1 MAADGSIVIETEID
15 DKAAQQ
21 ELNRLNRK
29 IQNLNDQIYTKR
41 QQQMPLVEQ
50 SKQLGAAL
58 DAAKAK
64 LESMK
69 GGEEFSTAAAINAQ
83 TQRVKELQKEWDAVQ
98 RQVEGYDNQIKKAN
112 ISLNLAKEQAGAV
125 QQQLAAAGPSSEAM
139 ANAMNRVGKSVQ
151 RFSMRLRE
159 VIRSALVFTLISQ
172 ALASLRTWLG
182 RVIKTNDE
190 ASAAIARLR
199 GALLTL
205 AQPLLEVI
213 IPAFTALVN
222 VLARIISVIAQ
233 IVSMLFG
240 TTAEQSKEAAEGL
253 YEETEALEGVGAAA
267 DEAAG
272 SLAGFDEINTINT
285 ENASAAGGGG
295 SVSTIEPDF
304 SFDTTMGEDQLKRI
318 LGLIEAIGAA
328 LAAWRIS
335 SALGLGLKGFL
346 GLLLAIYSAIQF
358 VKNLFDAWTNG
369 VTWENLL
376 GMLASAAAL
385 AAGLGIALGPVAA
398 GISLVVTGLAM
409 LATGFHDAFANGWT
423 LENLLLTI
431 SGIFATGLGISLITG
446 SFIPALIGAIA
457 GLLIAITVAYGEGE
471 NLLNGVRTM
480 LEGFVDFFVGV
491 FTGDIEK
498 ASQGI
503 SKIFDGLKTALTAIV
518 DGIKNMFNSFLDWLD
533 EKTHG
538 KLTGLINWIR
548 DFINGHIEGLK
559 QTLSGLI
566 DGIEQIFQGLLDF
579 FTGVFTGDWNLAWQG
594 VLDIFKGVWNGI
606 ISLLEGAINFII
618 NGINSLISGFN
629 SILSIS
635 DTVAEALFGTTIRIP
650 SISKV
655 SLPRLATGSVIPPNR
670 EFLAVLGDNKQ
681 ETEVVSPLSTMK
693 QAMLEAMRESGISDG
708 TITVVVNLD
717 GKEVARNSVKH
728 INNMTRQAGR
738 SVLLI

>member
-50 SKQLGAAL
+50 SKQLGAEL

-125 QQQLAAAGPSSEAM
+125 QQQLAASGPSSEAM

-285 ENASAAGGGG
+285 ENASATGG
-295 SVSTIEPDF
+295 SGMSTIEPDF

-385 AAGLGIALGPVAA
+385 AAGLGLALGPVAA

-409 LATGFHDAFANGWT
+409 LATGFHDAFQNGWT

-457 GLLIAITVAYGEGE
+457 GLLVAITVAYGEGE

-480 LEGFVDFFVGV
+480 LDGFIDFFVGV

-548 DFINGHIEGLK
+548 DFINGHIEVLK

-579 FTGVFTGDWNLAWQG
+579 FTGVFTGDWGLAWQG

-681 ETEVVSPLSTMK
+681 ETEVVSPLSTIE
-693 QAMLEAMRESGISDG
+693 QALENVMSRMGSASHQQINL
-708 TITVVVNLD
+708 VVD
-717 GKEVARNSVKH
+717 GKVLAKVIVPK
-728 INNMTRQAGR
+728 INDMTRQAGR

>member
-50 SKQLGAAL
+50 SKQLGAEL

-69 GGEEFSTAAAINAQ
+69 GGEEFSTTAAINAQ

-285 ENASAAGGGG
+285 ENASAAGAGGA
-295 SVSTIEPDF
+295 VSTIEPDF
-304 SFDTTMGEDQLKRI
+304 SFDTAMGEDQLKRI

-369 VTWENLL
+369 VTWDNLL

-385 AAGLGIALGPVAA
+385 AAGLGLALGPVAA

-471 NLLNGVRTM
+471 NLLNGARTM

-548 DFINGHIEGLK
+548 DFINGHIEVLK

-579 FTGVFTGDWNLAWQG
+579 FTGVFTGDWDLAWQG

-681 ETEVVSPLSTMK
+681 ETEVVSPLSTIE
-693 QAMLEAMRESGISDG
+693 QALENVMSRMGSASPQQINL
-708 TITVVVNLD
+708 VVD
-717 GKEVARNSVKH
+717 GKVLAKVIVPK
-728 INNMTRQAGR
+728 INDMTRQAGR

>member
-15 DKAAQQ
+15 DKTAQQ

-50 SKQLGAAL
+50 SKQLGAEL

-69 GGEEFSTAAAINAQ
+69 GGEEFSTTAAINAQ
-83 TQRVKELQKEWDAVQ
+83 VQRVKELQKEWDSVQ
-98 RQVEGYDNQIKKAN
+98 RQVESYDNQINKAN

-139 ANAMNRVGKSVQ
+139 ANAMDRVGKSVQ
-151 RFSMRLRE
+151 RFSIRLRE

-295 SVSTIEPDF
+295 AVSTIEPDF

-385 AAGLGIALGPVAA
+385 AAGLGLALGPVAA

-409 LATGFHDAFANGWT
+409 LATGFHDAFQNGWT

-457 GLLIAITVAYGEGE
+457 GLLVAITVAYGEGE

-480 LEGFVDFFVGV
+480 LDGFIDFFVGV
-491 FTGDIEK
+491 FTGDLEK

-548 DFINGHIEGLK
+548 DFINGHIEVLK

-579 FTGVFTGDWNLAWQG
+579 FTGVFTGDWDLAWQG

-670 EFLAVLGDNKQ
+670 EFLAVLGDNKK

-693 QAMLEAMRESGISDG
+693 QAVLEAMRESGISDG

>member
-69 GGEEFSTAAAINAQ
+69 GGEEFSTTAAINAQ
-83 TQRVKELQKEWDAVQ
+83 AQRVKELQKEWDAVQ

-172 ALASLRTWLG
+172 ALASLRTWLV
-182 RVIKTNDE
+182 RVVRTNEE

-205 AQPLLEVI
+205 AQPLLDVI

-222 VLARIISVIAQ
+222 VLARVVSVIAQ
-233 IVSMLFG
+233 IVSILFG

-285 ENASAAGGGG
+285 ENASATGGGG
-295 SVSTIEPDF
+295 AVSTIEPDF

-385 AAGLGIALGPVAA
+385 AAGLGLALGPVAA

-409 LATGFHDAFANGWT
+409 LATGFHDAFQNGWT

-431 SGIFATGLGISLITG
+431 SGIFATGLGISIITG

-457 GLLIAITVAYGEGE
+457 GLLVAITVAYGEGE

-480 LEGFVDFFVGV
+480 LDGFIDFFVGV
-491 FTGDIEK
+491 FTGDLEK

-548 DFINGHIEGLK
+548 DFINGHIEVLK

-579 FTGVFTGDWNLAWQG
+579 FTGVFTGDWDLAWQG

-681 ETEVVSPLSTMK
+681 ETEVVSPLSTIE
-693 QAMLEAMRESGISDG
+693 QALENVMSRMGSASPQQINL
-708 TITVVVNLD
+708 VVD
-717 GKEVARNSVKH
+717 GKVLAKVIVPK
-728 INNMTRQAGR
+728 INDMTRQAGR

>member
-69 GGEEFSTAAAINAQ
+69 GGEEFSTTAAINAQ
-83 TQRVKELQKEWDAVQ
+83 AQRVKELQKEWDAVQ

-172 ALASLRTWLG
+172 ALASLRTWLV
-182 RVIKTNDE
+182 RVVRTNEE

-205 AQPLLEVI
+205 AQPLLDVI

-222 VLARIISVIAQ
+222 VLARVVSVIAQ
-233 IVSMLFG
+233 IVSILFG

-285 ENASAAGGGG
+285 ENASATGGGG
-295 SVSTIEPDF
+295 AVSTIEPDF

-548 DFINGHIEGLK
+548 DFINGHIEVLK

-635 DTVAEALFGTTIRIP
+635 DTVAETLFGTTIRIP

-681 ETEVVSPLSTMK
+681 ETEVVSPLSTIE
-693 QAMLEAMRESGISDG
+693 QALENVMSRMGSASPQQINL
-708 TITVVVNLD
+708 VVD
-717 GKEVARNSVKH
+717 GKVLAKVIVPK
-728 INNMTRQAGR
+728 INDMTRQAGR

>member
-69 GGEEFSTAAAINAQ
+69 GGEEFSTTAAINAQ
-83 TQRVKELQKEWDAVQ
+83 AQRVKELQKEWDAVQ

-172 ALASLRTWLG
+172 ALASLRTWLV
-182 RVIKTNDE
+182 RVVRTNEE

-205 AQPLLEVI
+205 AQPLLDVI

-222 VLARIISVIAQ
+222 VLARVVSVIAQ
-233 IVSMLFG
+233 IVSILFG

-285 ENASAAGGGG
+285 ENASATGGGG
-295 SVSTIEPDF
+295 AVSTIEPDF

-385 AAGLGIALGPVAA
+385 AAGLGLALGPVAA

-409 LATGFHDAFANGWT
+409 LATGFHDAFQNGWT

-457 GLLIAITVAYGEGE
+457 GLLVAITVAYGEGE

-480 LEGFVDFFVGV
+480 LDGFIDFFVGV
-491 FTGDIEK
+491 FTGDLEK

-548 DFINGHIEGLK
+548 DFINGHIEVLK

-579 FTGVFTGDWNLAWQG
+579 FTGVFTGDWGLAWQG

-693 QAMLEAMRESGISDG
+693 QAMLEAMRESGMTDG

>member
-41 QQQMPLVEQ
+41 QQQMPIVEQ
-50 SKQLGAAL
+50 SKQLGAEL

-182 RVIKTNDE
+182 RVIKTNEE

-253 YEETEALEGVGAAA
+253 YEETEALEGIGAAA

-295 SVSTIEPDF
+295 MATIEPDF

-409 LATGFHDAFANGWT
+409 LITGFHDATENGW
-423 LENLLLTI
+423 NLQNMLLAV
-431 SGIFATGLGISLITG
+431 SGLLATGIGISLITG
-446 SFIPALIGAIA
+446 NFIPALIA
-457 GLLIAITVAYGEGE
+457 GLAAALLAITVFFGDGEALIE
-471 NLLNGVRTM
+471 SLKQVF
-480 LEGFVDFFVGV
+480 EGFAEFFGAI
-491 FTGDIEK
+491 FAGDMEAAAEALK
-498 ASQGI
+498 
-503 SKIFDGLKTALTAIV
+503 KIWE
-518 DGIKNMFNSFLDWLD
+518 GIKNTAIIIWDAIKNAFKAFGEWFLEWGSQKMWDFWQTCERWGDSLR
-533 EKTHG
+533 
-538 KLTGLINWIR
+538 NWWSNLWNNIT
-548 DFINGHIEGLK
+548 DAWNNFW
-559 QTLSGLI
+559 
-566 DGIEQIFQGLLDF
+566 DGIWEKVNGLVDL
-579 FTGVFTGDWNLAWQG
+579 GKNIVEN
-594 VLDIFKGVWNGI
+594 IKKGISDAWNGLV
-606 ISLLEGAINFII
+606 SW
-618 NGINSLISGFN
+618 FN
-629 SILSIS
+629 NLW
-635 DTVAEALFGTTIRIP
+635 DNLFGTKSVRSGTFGSTSSGSFGGRSIP
-650 SISKV
+650 SIQSF
-655 SLPRLATGSVIPPNR
+655 SIPALATGTVVPPNR
-670 EFLAVLGDNKQ
+670 EFLAVLGDNKK
-681 ETEVVSPLSTMK
+681 ETEVVSPLSTIE
-693 QAMLEAMRESGISDG
+693 QALENVMSRMGSASPQQINL
-708 TITVVVNLD
+708 VVD
-717 GKEVARNSVKH
+717 GKVLAKVIVPK
-728 INNMTRQAGR
+728 INDMTRQAGR

>member
-50 SKQLGAAL
+50 SKQLGAEL

-69 GGEEFSTAAAINAQ
+69 GGEEFSTTAAINAQ

-159 VIRSALVFTLISQ
+159 VIRGALVFTLISQ

-182 RVIKTNDE
+182 RVIQTNEE

-205 AQPLLEVI
+205 AQPLLDVI

-222 VLARIISVIAQ
+222 VLARVVSVIAQ

-240 TTAEQSKEAAEGL
+240 TTAEQSKEAAKGL

-285 ENASAAGGGG
+285 EKASAAGGGG
-295 SVSTIEPDF
+295 AVSTIEPDF

-369 VTWENLL
+369 VTWDNLL

-385 AAGLGIALGPVAA
+385 AAGLGLALGPVAA

-457 GLLIAITVAYGEGE
+457 GLLVAITVAYGEGE

-491 FTGDIEK
+491 FTGDLEK
-498 ASQGI
+498 ASAGI
-503 SKIFDGLKTALTAIV
+503 SKIFDGLKTSLTAII
-518 DGIKNMFNSFLDWLD
+518 DGVKNMFNSFLDWLD
-533 EKTHG
+533 EITQG

-548 DFINGHIEGLK
+548 EFINGHIEVLK
-559 QTLSGLI
+559 QTLSGFI

-579 FTGVFTGDWNLAWQG
+579 FTGVFTGDWDLAWQG

-635 DTVAEALFGTTIRIP
+635 DTVAETLFGTTIRIP

-693 QAMLEAMRESGISDG
+693 QAVLEAMRESGISDG

>member
-69 GGEEFSTAAAINAQ
+69 GGEEFSTTAAINAQ
-83 TQRVKELQKEWDAVQ
+83 AQRVKELQKEWDAVQ

-172 ALASLRTWLG
+172 ALASLRTWLV
-182 RVIKTNDE
+182 RVVRTNEE

-205 AQPLLEVI
+205 AQPLLDVI

-222 VLARIISVIAQ
+222 VLARVVSVIAQ
-233 IVSMLFG
+233 IVSILFG

-285 ENASAAGGGG
+285 ENASATGGGG
-295 SVSTIEPDF
+295 AVSTIEPDF

-385 AAGLGIALGPVAA
+385 AAGLGLALGPVAA

-409 LATGFHDAFANGWT
+409 LATGFHDAFQNGWT

-457 GLLIAITVAYGEGE
+457 GLLVAITVAYGEGE

-480 LEGFVDFFVGV
+480 LDGFIDFFVGV
-491 FTGDIEK
+491 FTGDLEK

-548 DFINGHIEGLK
+548 DFINGHIEVLK

-579 FTGVFTGDWNLAWQG
+579 FTGVFTGDWDLAWQG

-681 ETEVVSPLSTMK
+681 ETEVVSPLSTIE
-693 QAMLEAMRESGISDG
+693 QALENVMSRMGSASPQQINL
-708 TITVVVNLD
+708 VVD
-717 GKEVARNSVKH
+717 GKVLAKVIVPK
-728 INNMTRQAGR
+728 INDMTRQAGR

>member
-15 DKAAQQ
+15 DKAAQK

-50 SKQLGAAL
+50 SKQLGAEL

-69 GGEEFSTAAAINAQ
+69 GGEEFSTTAAINAQ
-83 TQRVKELQKEWDAVQ
+83 VQRVKELQKEWDSVQ
-98 RQVEGYDNQIKKAN
+98 NQVESYDNQINKAN

-139 ANAMNRVGKSVQ
+139 ANAMDRVGKSVQ

-182 RVIKTNDE
+182 RVIKTNEE

-205 AQPLLEVI
+205 AQPLLDVI

-233 IVSMLFG
+233 IVSTLFG

-253 YEETEALEGVGAAA
+253 YKETEALEGVGAAA

-285 ENASAAGGGG
+285 ENASAAGGVGM
-295 SVSTIEPDF
+295 STIEPDF

-358 VKNLFDAWTNG
+358 VKNLLDAWTNG
-369 VTWENLL
+369 VTWENFL

-385 AAGLGIALGPVAA
+385 AAGLGLALGPVAA

-409 LATGFHDAFANGWT
+409 LATGFHDAFQNGWT

-457 GLLIAITVAYGEGE
+457 GLLVAITVAYGEGE

-548 DFINGHIEGLK
+548 DFINRHIEVLK

-579 FTGVFTGDWNLAWQG
+579 FTGVFTGDWDLAWQG

-655 SLPRLATGSVIPPNR
+655 SLPRLATGTVVPPNR
-670 EFLAVLGDNKQ
+670 EFLAVLGDNTQ

-693 QAMLEAMRESGISDG
+693 QALLEALQEAGGLGGAQTINLVVDG
-708 TITVVVNLD
+708 RTLAKVIVPQ
-717 GKEVARNSVKH
+717 
-728 INNMTRQAGR
+728 INRMTDQAGR
-738 SVLLI
+738 SVLKF

>member
-29 IQNLNDQIYTKR
+29 IQNLNEQIYTKR

-50 SKQLGAAL
+50 SKQLGAEL

-295 SVSTIEPDF
+295 AVSTIKPDF

-385 AAGLGIALGPVAA
+385 AAGLGLALGPVAA

-409 LATGFHDAFANGWT
+409 LATGFHDAFQNGWT

-457 GLLIAITVAYGEGE
+457 GLLVAITVAYGEGE

-480 LEGFVDFFVGV
+480 LDGFIDFFVGV
-491 FTGDIEK
+491 FTGDLEK

-503 SKIFDGLKTALTAIV
+503 SKIFDGLKMSLTAII
-518 DGIKNMFNSFLDWLD
+518 DGVKNMFNSFLDWLD

-548 DFINGHIEGLK
+548 DFINGHIEVLK
-559 QTLSGLI
+559 QTLSGFI

-579 FTGVFTGDWNLAWQG
+579 FTGVFTGDWDLAWQG
-594 VLDIFKGVWNGI
+594 LVDIFKGAWNGI

-655 SLPRLATGSVIPPNR
+655 SLPRLATGTVVPPNR

-681 ETEVVSPLSTMK
+681 ETEVVSPLSTIE
-693 QAMLEAMRESGISDG
+693 QALENVMSRMGSASPQQINL
-708 TITVVVNLD
+708 VVD
-717 GKEVARNSVKH
+717 GKVLAKVIVPK
-728 INNMTRQAGR
+728 INDMTRQAGR

>member
-50 SKQLGAAL
+50 SKKLGAEL

-69 GGEEFSTAAAINAQ
+69 GGEEFSTTAAINAQ
-83 TQRVKELQKEWDAVQ
+83 AQRVKELQKEWDSVQ
-98 RQVEGYDNQIKKAN
+98 KQVESYDNQINKAN
-112 ISLNLAKEQAGAV
+112 ISLNLAKEQAGDV

-172 ALASLRTWLG
+172 ALSSLRTWLG

-285 ENASAAGGGG
+285 ENASATGGGG
-295 SVSTIEPDF
+295 AVSTIEPDF

-369 VTWENLL
+369 VTWENFL

-385 AAGLGIALGPVAA
+385 AAGLGLALGPVAA

-409 LATGFHDAFANGWT
+409 LATGFHDAFQNGWT

-457 GLLIAITVAYGEGE
+457 GLLVAITVAYGEGE

-480 LEGFVDFFVGV
+480 LDGFIDFFVGV
-491 FTGDIEK
+491 FTGDLEK

-548 DFINGHIEGLK
+548 DFINGHIEVLK

-579 FTGVFTGDWNLAWQG
+579 FTGVFTGDWDLAWQG

-670 EFLAVLGDNKQ
+670 EFLAVLGDNKK

-708 TITVVVNLD
+708 TVTVVVNLD

>member
-50 SKQLGAAL
+50 SKQLGAEL

-69 GGEEFSTAAAINAQ
+69 GGEEFSTTAAINAQ
-83 TQRVKELQKEWDAVQ
+83 AQRVKELQKEWDSVQ
-98 RQVEGYDNQIKKAN
+98 KQVESYDNQINKAN

-285 ENASAAGGGG
+285 ENASATGGGG
-295 SVSTIEPDF
+295 AVSTIEPDF

-385 AAGLGIALGPVAA
+385 AAGLGLALGPVAA

-533 EKTHG
+533 EITQG
-538 KLTGLINWIR
+538 KLTGLINWIKE
-548 DFINGHIEGLK
+548 FINGHIEVLK
-559 QTLSGLI
+559 QTLSGFI

-579 FTGVFTGDWNLAWQG
+579 FTGVFTGDWDLAWQG

-635 DTVAEALFGTTIRIP
+635 DTVAETLFGTTIRIP